1 MILNPIGD
9 PQVTHNHSGEIRAFW
24 VIAPFRKLPW
34 DNVGSISF
42 SQNKFKCACP
52 FNLEFNK
59 HDLLPFF

>member
-34 DNVGSISF
+34 VMLVPFHSHKISLNVYVL
-42 SQNKFKCACP
+42 AT
-52 FNLEFNK
+52 
-59 HDLLPFF
+59 